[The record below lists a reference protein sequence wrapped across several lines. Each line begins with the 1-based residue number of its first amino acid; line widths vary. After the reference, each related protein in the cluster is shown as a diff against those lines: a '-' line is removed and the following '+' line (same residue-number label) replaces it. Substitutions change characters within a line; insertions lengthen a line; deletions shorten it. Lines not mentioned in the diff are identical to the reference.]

1 MSDPTSTEPTEGQ
14 GQTPAQLREFAD
26 RQRADAEAARTEA
39 EQLRADNRRL
49 TFAAAGVDL
58 DSPTGKLLDKAY
70 DGDLTVD
77 AVKSAWAEVAPTGA
91 APTPEPEPVDDGPT
105 AEEQAAAAARN
116 ALVTGGNPP
125 GEEPTGPVWENALA
139 GYREGAAQGIPEKT
153 RQRNALNQVFT
164 AAAQGDQSVI
174 FDEEAW
180 KARAREG

>member
-1 MSDPTSTEPTEGQ
+1 MSDPTSTEPTEDHG
-14 GQTPAQLREFAD
+14 TPAQLREFAD

-39 EQLRADNRRL
+39 EQLRAENRRL

-58 DSPTGKLLDKAY
+58 ESPTGKLLDKAY

-77 AVKSAWAEVAPTGA
+77 AVKTAWAEVAPTASGGS
-91 APTPEPEPVDDGPT
+91 TPEPEPVEDGPT
-105 AEEQAAAAARN
+105 PEEQAAVAARN
-116 ALVTGGNPP
+116 ALVTGGTPP

-139 GYREGAAQGIPEKT
+139 GYREGAAKGVPEKT

-180 KARAREG
+180 KAQAREG